1 MASVGQVGTPSRS
14 RSDFWNGSIP
24 WLSSG
29 EMRNNIITDSK
40 EKITKLGLEK
50 SSTKLC
56 PIGTVMIAMTGQG
69 FTRGRTSLLQI
80 EACANQSCAHI
91 IIKEE
96 QQLLPEFLWL
106 YLQSQY
112 WKIRSVHHGSGQP
125 GINTTIIKSW
135 TIPLPPLPIQ
145 KQIVQN
151 IKNAEEKFKSQKTQF
166 ENIKENYE
174 NSITYV
180 NHIQSSI
187 LDAAFSG
194 KLVK

>member
-1 MASVGQVGTPSRS
+1 M
-14 RSDFWNGSIP
+14 
-24 WLSSG
+24 
-29 EMRNNIITDSK
+29 
-40 EKITKLGLEK
+40 
-50 SSTKLC
+50 
-56 PIGTVMIAMTGQG
+56 
-69 FTRGRTSLLQI
+69 
-80 EACANQSCAHI
+80 
-91 IIKEE
+91 
-96 QQLLPEFLWL
+96 
-106 YLQSQY
+106 
-112 WKIRSVHHGSGQP
+112 
-125 GINTTIIKSW
+125 
-135 TIPLPPLPIQ
+135 Q

>member
-1 MASVGQVGTPSRS
+1 
-14 RSDFWNGSIP
+14 
-24 WLSSG
+24 
-29 EMRNNIITDSK
+29 MRK
-40 EKITKLGLEK
+40 KLE
-50 SSTKLC
+50 
-56 PIGTVMIAMTGQG
+56 
-69 FTRGRTSLLQI
+69 
-80 EACANQSCAHI
+80 
-91 IIKEE
+91 
-96 QQLLPEFLWL
+96 
-106 YLQSQY
+106 
-112 WKIRSVHHGSGQP
+112 
-125 GINTTIIKSW
+125 
-135 TIPLPPLPIQ
+135 IPLPPLPIQ

>member
-1 MASVGQVGTPSRS
+1 MKFFQLYFDSSNAKSHFKSESHGGT
-14 RSDFWNGSIP
+14 
-24 WLSSG
+24 
-29 EMRNNIITDSK
+29 MNILNIGILK
-40 EKITKLGLEK
+40 KLL
-50 SSTKLC
+50 
-56 PIGTVMIAMTGQG
+56 
-69 FTRGRTSLLQI
+69 
-80 EACANQSCAHI
+80 
-91 IIKEE
+91 
-96 QQLLPEFLWL
+96 
-106 YLQSQY
+106 
-112 WKIRSVHHGSGQP
+112 
-125 GINTTIIKSW
+125 
-135 TIPLPPLPIQ
+135 IPLPPLSIQ